1 MSQKRTVILNTEGS
15 ASESR
20 TGKRFPL
27 ELPIVIRNQD
37 SSQQQALTTDV
48 SASGVYIQANSRMH
62 VGTTIEFEIALPAE
76 VVGTESDV
84 SIRCKGRVVRMEE
97 NEEANASG
105 QAAKNNGVG
114 CVIDQYEFVRKD
126 KDATSKDKDPKGRD
140 KKS

>member
-37 SSQQQALTTDV
+37 SSHPEQALTIDL

-62 VGTTIEFEIALPAE
+62 VGTTIEFEISLPAE

-84 SIRCKGRVVRMEE
+84 SIKCKGRVVRMEE
-97 NEEANASG
+97 NDETGA
-105 QAAKNNGVG
+105 AAKHNGVG

-126 KDATSKDKDPKGRD
+126 KDKEKDKDAKG
-140 KKS
+140 KATS

>member
-1 MSQKRTVILNTEGS
+1 MSQKRTVILNPEGS
-15 ASESR
+15 GSESR

-37 SSQQQALTTDV
+37 SSQREQALTTDV

-76 VVGTESDV
+76 VVGTENDV

-97 NEEANASG
+97 NEEPNASG
-105 QAAKNNGVG
+105 TAAKNNGVG

-126 KDATSKDKDPKGRD
+126 KDKDENKAKT
-140 KKS
+140 